1 MFKKALF
8 PALLQLAEQ
17 IQSVSASP
25 YQNRVLE
32 QGSVFP
38 APAEYGTWQVAWYA
52 NDYAADMV
60 YIQTG
65 NPSLGNVQVE
75 VASSGYGYD
84 YLTLDTNTVFLPG
97 SNGVWQLADYDR
109 DGSLDLI
116 YIQNRNTASGK
127 VEVNVASGA
136 SNYKT
141 LTLQT
146 QTVFDAQIN
155 GRWQMIDY
163 DGDGSLDLVYIQNSN
178 TASNKVEI
186 KVASGAS
193 SFKTL
198 TNDIT
203 TSFSIGNDGTWQ
215 IVNYANNGNMDL
227 AYIQNINTSSGY
239 VEVTIVSGASGYQTT
254 VQSVATTFSVEDN
267 GTWQM
272 IDWDNDGLLDLVYLK
287 VQDTPGTVEI
297 HVASGY
303 DYSLDY

>member
-1 MFKKALF
+1 MFKQALF
-8 PALLQLAEQ
+8 PALLQLAWQ
-17 IQSVSASP
+17 TQSVLASP

-65 NPSLGNVQVE
+65 NPSLGNVQLE

-97 SNGVWQLADYDR
+97 SNGVWQLADYDN

-141 LTLQT
+141 LILQT
-146 QTVFDAQIN
+146 QTVFEVQIN
-155 GRWQMIDY
+155 GRWQIIDY

-186 KVASGAS
+186 KVASGSS

-198 TNDIT
+198 TKDIT
-203 TSFSIGNDGTWQ
+203 TSFIIGNDGTWQ
-215 IVNYANNGNMDL
+215 IVNYANNGNIDL